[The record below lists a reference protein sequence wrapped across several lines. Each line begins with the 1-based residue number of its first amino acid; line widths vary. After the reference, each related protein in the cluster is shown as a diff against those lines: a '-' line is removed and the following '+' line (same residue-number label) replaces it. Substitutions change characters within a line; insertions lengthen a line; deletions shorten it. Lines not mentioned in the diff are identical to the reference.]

1 MDNLIT
7 KDTTKNSREINFLKQ
22 ENYILREALNELKE
36 RMENNEVCK
45 PKSCQYCK
53 YFVQYYIKGG
63 FPVHTTK
70 YVPID
75 KGHCMRGVPI
85 KRGGI
90 KNPTPGDTCP
100 YFEMGTLNM
109 GMCL

>member
-1 MDNLIT
+1 MENLT
-7 KDTTKNSREINFLKQ
+7 MSRTSEISFLKQ

-36 RMENNEVCK
+36 RMENNEACK

-53 YFVQYYIKGG
+53 YFNQYYIKGG
-63 FPVHTTK
+63 FPAHTTR

-75 KGHCMRGVPI
+75 KGHCTRGVPI

-90 KNPTPGDTCP
+90 RNPSPGDTCP
-100 YFEMGTLNM
+100 YFEMGTSK
-109 GMCL
+109 MCL